1 MVSPIQL
8 LCVLLL
14 SRISAEIVFPQQGG
28 FGSSSLAALVLSE
41 VVCFL
46 LALPVIIYS
55 AKGSSFYGAI
65 ARKSRALGLVTGFV
79 AAFLMSLIAAR
90 TVLFTAEFA
99 QRSIITGMSGAVLAV
114 LLGAFAV
121 YAAFKGIEAIS
132 RAGLLFAA
140 AAAILTAVVVLADV
154 SYIELRSFGGMQ
166 PAEDMLHLVLERLM
180 HCGEYLAFAAV
191 LPYVRK
197 RERGIGACGA
207 VLIFALCSVTLS
219 VLIDLFSM
227 AVLGGFYGIVEYPFI
242 AASGL
247 ADITLFKRLDGFS
260 SAIWAA
266 CAALRSALLLYGSY
280 AAIKSSMEQ
289 AGSRA
294 VAKGEAA

>member
-1 MVSPIQL
+1 MKKKMSLHLPAIDVRTTKMAL
-8 LCVLLL
+8 AAALCVK
-14 SRISAEIVFPQQGG
+14 
-28 FGSSSLAALVLSE
+28 
-41 VVCFL
+41 L
-46 LALPVIIYS
+46 LARGGSLLMLP
-55 AKGSSFYGAI
+55 
-65 ARKSRALGLVTGFV
+65 L
-79 AAFLMSLIAAR
+79 
-90 TVLFTAEFA
+90 
-99 QRSIITGMSGAVLAV
+99 AVLAV